1 MAASLFDSLLGYWY
15 MWTVGVL
22 LAVISVG
29 FVLRFMRPAQQTGRQ
44 LAAAVE
50 ALQMMRARSGVD
62 GIDLE
67 EIARRAMNGGR
78 LPHLWQEYV
87 DTLHVQAAAPGP
99 DGEPRRRWRATT
111 LAETFFSEQAL
122 VDTPLKTEF
131 YKHLPGI
138 LTGLGIIG
146 TFTGLI
152 IGLIHFD
159 VSLDPSQAQA
169 QLSKLISSVG
179 HAFFVSAA
187 AISLAMLF
195 TWIEKS
201 LVTARYRQVEDLQ
214 QAIDGLFAAGAGE
227 EYLERLVVA
236 SESAAAQ
243 MAELKSAMLL
253 EMRELAGEFLDRQAL
268 AAQRKEEAAQRQGDQ
283 FERQLER
290 QSREMAG
297 SVSQVLE
304 QRLGA
309 PIADIA
315 AAVRSVSVNQ
325 SEAVNRLMVEVLGR
339 FSAQL
344 QESFDGQTRGV
355 AQLLS
360 QTTQAMQG
368 SAAQFAQLT
377 ASMDNAGRGAAEA
390 MSLSLNSAFAAV
402 DARGRLVDQQVGELV
417 GQVKSLIAESQA
429 QAGRDVQQ
437 LAGRLGEQVE
447 AVVARLQEQVQLSG
461 NNSEAQMQR
470 MAQQTETTV
479 AGLSGQMERLL
490 IHSAE
495 ATQGLQ
501 ATAATLSQVTIDAIR
516 GMNAGA
522 DTLYIAASDFAKGG
536 QGVAATMQASVHAAA
551 SMEAAAQT
559 LVAASTVSQE
569 MLADYAKSREAFA
582 QMVSDLKDTVANA
595 RREASLTAELVDRLQ
610 AASGQLAAVQRK
622 SEDYLRSV
630 SEVLAR
636 AHQAFAENMERTLRD
651 ANRQFHKELA
661 QAVGLLSGAIKDL
674 GDTIDDIPS
683 RG

>member
-1 MAASLFDSLLGYWY
+1 MPESLLDILLGYWY
-15 MWTVGVL
+15 MWTVGLL
-22 LAVISVG
+22 LAAISVG
-29 FVLRFMRPAQQTGRQ
+29 FVLRFVVPARLTGRQ
-44 LAAAVE
+44 LAASVA
-50 ALQMMRARSGVD
+50 ALQMLRARSGVD
-62 GIDLE
+62 AIDLE

-87 DTLHVQAAAPGP
+87 DTLHAQTDPPGP
-99 DGEPRRRWRATT
+99 DGQVRQRWRATT

-138 LTGLGIIG
+138 RTGLGIIG

-152 IGLIHFD
+152 IGLINFD

-187 AISLAMLF
+187 AITLAMLF

-227 EYLERLVVA
+227 EYLERLVLA
-236 SESAAAQ
+236 GESSAAQ
-243 MAELKSAMLL
+243 MAELRTSLML
-253 EMRELAGEFLDRQAL
+253 EMRALAREFFEQQSS
-268 AAQRKEEAAQRQGDQ
+268 AAQRKEESAQRQGEQ
-283 FERQLER
+283 LERHLER

-297 SVSQVLE
+297 SVGQVLE

-315 AAVRSVSVNQ
+315 AAVKSVSSDQ
-325 SEAVNRLMVEVLGR
+325 GEAVNRLIVEVLGR

-344 QESFDGQTRGV
+344 QESFDGQTRSV
-355 AQLLS
+355 NQLLA

-377 ASMDNAGRGAAEA
+377 ASMDHAGRSAAEA
-390 MSLSLNSAFAAV
+390 MSMSLNSAFAAV
-402 DARGRLVDQQVGELV
+402 DARGQLVDRQVGDLID
-417 GQVKSLIAESQA
+417 QVKSLIADNQA

-447 AVVARLQEQVQLSG
+447 AVVARLQEQAQLAS
-461 NNSEAQMQR
+461 NNSEAQMLR
-470 MAQQTETTV
+470 MSRQTEETV
-479 AGLSGQMERLL
+479 SGLSGQMERLL
-490 IHSAE
+490 QHTAD
-495 ATQGLQ
+495 ATLGLQ
-501 ATAATLSQVTIDAIR
+501 ATASTLSQVTVDAIR

-536 QGVAATMQASVHAAA
+536 QGVAATMQASVQAAA

-559 LVAASTVSQE
+559 LVAASSVSQE
-569 MLADYAKSREAFA
+569 MLADYARSREAFA
-582 QMVSDLKDTVANA
+582 QMVTDLKDTVANA

-636 AHQAFAENMERTLRD
+636 AHQVFGENIERTLRD

-674 GDTIDDIPS
+674 GDTIDDIPA